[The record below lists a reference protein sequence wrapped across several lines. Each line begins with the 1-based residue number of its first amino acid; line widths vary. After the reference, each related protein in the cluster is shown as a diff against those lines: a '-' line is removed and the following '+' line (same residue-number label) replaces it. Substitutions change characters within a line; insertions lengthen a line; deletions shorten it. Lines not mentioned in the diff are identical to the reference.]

1 VSVIA
6 TYIRIDSDQLSALRG
21 KPDWLNLL
29 YTGAVPGAQVIDVDK
44 ACDGI
49 VWLLSRV
56 SVAPPP
62 PVEGG
67 GFVLRKSFAPLLQ
80 GVGGSKEPQ
89 LKAPY
94 GPASAISPPQVIEL
108 SNWLAVVNADE
119 LRRRY
124 DPDAMASDDV
134 YPEIWLDEGAAA
146 FEDYLLPQFTQLR
159 AFLAEAARA
168 SQVVLVCFS

>member
-21 KPDWLNLL
+21 KPDWLDLL
-29 YTGAVPGAQVIDVDK
+29 YTGAVPGAQVTDVDK

-80 GVGGSKEPQ
+80 GVGGAKEPQ

-94 GPASAISPPQVIEL
+94 GPASAISPSQVIEL
-108 SNWLAVVNADE
+108 SDWLAAVDADD
-119 LRRRY
+119 LRRTY
-124 DPDAMASDDV
+124 DPDAMAGDDV
-134 YPEIWLDEGAAA
+134 YPGIWLDERAAA

-168 SQVVLVCFS
+168 SQVVLV